1 MRARVLPW
9 AVIASLSV
17 CLGACGDDF
26 FPSYW
31 IKAPRILGVVADQPE
46 LDVGQATT
54 LHAIVANPTNE
65 SIRYYW
71 YRCDRENAVSTGTD
85 TAEACVDPDRN
96 QSFLIPLGE
105 TASVD
110 VTMPDT
116 PLEKLGI
123 PDYTLGLY
131 VTIRLDIEVG
141 SDVQRS
147 IYRLRRLLP
156 APIPANTNPRL
167 RGIFISPEDDQ
178 KDMGVT
184 AEMMPLPTVEPYATF
199 AANDK
204 IRLQVLFEDG
214 SAEGYFVIDG
224 DVTKGEVKPATE
236 LLRTFWYA
244 DYGTFNNPT
253 TGEAK
258 PPTELSLDK
267 EKRRPVAI
275 PEEGALI
282 HLWVLSRD
290 ERGGTTTAE
299 GYVRVLPDNNDL
311 K

>member
-1 MRARVLPW
+1 MRARFLPLL
-9 AVIASLSV
+9 ATASLV
-17 CLGACGDDF
+17 LAACGDDF
-26 FPSYW
+26 FPSYF
-31 IKAPRILGVVADQPE
+31 IKEPRVIGVVADQPE
-46 LDVGQATT
+46 LDVGQSTT
-54 LHAIVANPTNE
+54 LRAIVANPTNE
-65 SIRYYW
+65 TIRYFW
-71 YRCDRENAVSTGTD
+71 YRCDVEAVASFGGD
-85 TAEACVDPDRN
+85 TATACVDPNRD
-96 QSFLIPLGE
+96 QTYLVALGE

-116 PLEKLGI
+116 PIEKLGI

-131 VTIRLDIEVG
+131 IPIRVDIEFG
-141 SDVQRS
+141 DGAVQRS

-167 RGIFISPEDDQ
+167 RGIFIAPDDDQ
-178 KDMGVT
+178 KDMGAT
-184 AEMMPLPTVEPYATF
+184 AEMMPLPTTEPYATF

-204 IRLQVLFEDG
+204 IRLQVLFEEG
-214 SAEGYFVIDG
+214 SAEGYFIIDG

-275 PEEGALI
+275 PEEGAVI

-290 ERGGTTTAE
+290 ERGGTTTTE

>member
-1 MRARVLPW
+1 MRARVLPLL
-9 AVIASLSV
+9 ALASLA
-17 CLGACGDDF
+17 LGACGDDF

-31 IKAPRILGVVADQPE
+31 IKEPRLIGVVADQPE
-46 LDVGQATT
+46 LDVGQKTT

-65 SIRYYW
+65 PIRYYW
-71 YRCDRENAVSTGTD
+71 YRCDVENLASFGGD
-85 TAEACVDPDRN
+85 TATACVDPDRN
-96 QSFLIPLGE
+96 QPYLTALGE
-105 TASVD
+105 TAAVE

-116 PLEKLGI
+116 PIEKLGI

-131 VTIRLDIEVG
+131 ITVRVDIEFG
-141 SDVQRS
+141 DSVQRS

-167 RGIFISPEDDQ
+167 RGISIAPDDDA
-178 KDMGVT
+178 KDMGAT
-184 AEMMPLPTVEPYATF
+184 AEMMPLPTTEPYATF

-224 DVTKGEVKPATE
+224 DITKGEVKPATE
-236 LLRTFWYA
+236 LLRTFWYT
-244 DYGTFNNPT
+244 DYGTFSNPR

-275 PEEGALI
+275 PEEGTVI
-282 HLWVLSRD
+282 HLWVMSHD
-290 ERGGTTTAE
+290 ERGGATTTE
-299 GYVRVLPDNNDL
+299 GHVRVLPDNNDL